1 MSKIKEELSI
11 KQKTCCSSECKNNFF
26 KQTIKKENSKWTD
39 EYKKTYEKEYR
50 IKNKQKISNQMK
62 IWRLNNKEHLKKT
75 KKNARVELKRLIIDK
90 YSNGTGCCVKCGFN
104 DSRALQIDH
113 INNDGAEERK
123 KLFGSRLDAGIR
135 FYYYLKRNNFP
146 DGYQVLCANCNII
159 KLREHLQNGS

>member
-1 MSKIKEELSI
+1 MGE
-11 KQKTCCSSECKNNFF
+11 QF
-26 KQTIKKENSKWTD
+26 
-39 EYKKTYEKEYR
+39 
-50 IKNKQKISNQMK
+50 
-62 IWRLNNKEHLKKT
+62 LKKL
-75 KKNARVELKRLIIDK
+75 VIDK

-146 DGYQVLCANCNII
+146 EGYQVLCANCNII